1 MKVLLGVIS
10 PVPAWTIPQVFVDSI
25 RRTFPLHEFLEA
37 WDDEAIRRLLPD
49 VEVAFTPAVDSEAFA
64 SATRLRW
71 IQSPAVGIG
80 HLLYP
85 TLVSSDVVLT
95 NARGVRARAMA
106 EHVLAVT
113 LALARQLHTALR
125 HQASRIWAQDLLE
138 RREAGAIRTLQGSHL
153 GIVGLGSI
161 GMEVARLAAPFGL
174 RVSAIRRRTDVARPV
189 EVEELLPPDRLDDLL
204 GKSDIVVLAAPLTP
218 ATQALIGRRELNL
231 MKRGAFLINVGR
243 GALVDD
249 GALVEALRAGHLG
262 GAALDVFTEEPLD
275 PSSPYWALPN
285 VIVTPHTSGTMED
298 YWTPLVALFS
308 ENLRRFESGLALL
321 NVVDKTAGY

>member
-10 PVPAWTIPQVFVDSI
+10 PVPAWVIPRAFVDSI
-25 RRTFPLHEFLEA
+25 RRTFPQHEFLEA

-49 VEVAFTPAVDSEAFA
+49 VEVAFTPVVDSEAFA

-85 TLVSSDVVLT
+85 ALVSSDVVLT

-125 HQASRIWAQDLLE
+125 NQASRIWAQELLE
-138 RREAGAIRTLQGSHL
+138 RREAGAIRTLQGSRL

-161 GMEVARLAAPFGL
+161 GMEVARLATPFGL
-174 RVSAIRRRTDVARPV
+174 RVSAIRRRADVARPV

-249 GALVEALRAGHLG
+249 SALVEALRAGHLG
-262 GAALDVFTEEPLD
+262 GAALDVFAEEPLD

-308 ENLRRFESGLALL
+308 ENLRRFESGLLLL